1 MTLQKH
7 LKAITEVRGNTELFV
22 TYQLEY
28 LSLTMATE
36 NPLSAQLCRG
46 WLMVFLI
53 MLSEIQPQN
62 KKRL

>member
-7 LKAITEVRGNTELFV
+7 PKAITEVRGNTKLFV

-28 LSLTMATE
+28 LSLAMATE

-53 MLSEIQPQN
+53 MLS
-62 KKRL
+62 